1 MVLIVR
7 LPETEPR
14 LLREELEPGLA
25 SYSVTASSVALP
37 PPPDCARYRGDVREM
52 KGRY

>member
-14 LLREELEPGLA
+14 LLREELSLA
-25 SYSVTASSVALP
+25 SYSVTASSVALL
-37 PPPDCARYRGDVREM
+37 PPPDCARYSGDMREM